1 MAEAAAGV
9 TLKRVCVFCGAQ
21 PGHDPVHARL
31 AADLGRAIAARG
43 LGLVYGGGKVGL
55 MGIVAD
61 AALKGGAEV
70 IGVIPEALM
79 DRELGHGGVTDLRV
93 VPSMHV
99 RKAMMND
106 LSDGF
111 VVLPGGIG
119 TLEESVEI
127 QSWAQL
133 GIHAKG
139 LVYLDV
145 DDYWAPFFALLERM
159 TQGGFVRPQHAGLA
173 MRAATPEAALDAL
186 AGWTPPG
193 VTRWMTQKET

>member
-1 MAEAAAGV
+1 
-9 TLKRVCVFCGAQ
+9 
-21 PGHDPVHARL
+21 
-31 AADLGRAIAARG
+31 
-43 LGLVYGGGKVGL
+43 
-55 MGIVAD
+55 MGIAAD
-61 AALKGGAEV
+61 AAMQAGGEV

-79 DRELGHGGVTDLRV
+79 ERELGHGDVTALHV

-99 RKAMMND
+99 RKQMMND

-145 DDYWAPFFALLERM
+145 DGYWDPFFALLARM
-159 TQGGFVRPQHAGLA
+159 AGAGFVRPEHAALA
-173 MRAATPEAALDAL
+173 LRAHTPEAALDAL
-186 AGWTPPG
+186 ADWRAPTL
-193 VTRWMTQKET
+193 TRWMTGTQT

>member
-1 MAEAAAGV
+1 M
-9 TLKRVCVFCGAQ
+9 KRVCVFCGAQ
-21 PGHDPVHARL
+21 PGFDPLHAEL
-31 AADLGRAIAARG
+31 AAALGRAIAARG
-43 LGLVYGGGKVGL
+43 LGLVYGGGRVGL
-55 MGIVAD
+55 MGIVAT
-61 AALKGGAEV
+61 AALGAGAEV

-79 DRELGHGGVTDLRV
+79 DRELGHGGVTELRV

-99 RKAMMND
+99 RKAMMNE

-133 GIHAKG
+133 GIHRKG
-139 LVYLDV
+139 LVYLDG

-159 TQGGFVRPQHAGLA
+159 SGAGFVKPEHAGLA
-173 MRAATPEAALDAL
+173 LRAATPEAALDAL
-186 AGWTPPG
+186 ATWTPPS
-193 VTRWMTQKET
+193 VTRWMTQTQA

>member
-1 MAEAAAGV
+1 M
-9 TLKRVCVFCGAQ
+9 KRVCVFCGAQ
-21 PGHDPVHARL
+21 PGHDPVHADL
-31 AADLGRAIAARG
+31 AAALGRAIAARG

-61 AALKGGAEV
+61 AALKSGAEV

-79 DRELGHGGVTDLRV
+79 DRELGHGGVTELRV

-159 TQGGFVRPQHAGLA
+159 TGAGFVRPQHAGLA
-173 MRAATPEAALDAL
+173 LRAATPEAALDAL
-186 AGWTPPG
+186 ASWTPPS
-193 VTRWMTQKET
+193 VTRWMTQTQA

>member
-1 MAEAAAGV
+1 MN
-9 TLKRVCVFCGAQ
+9 RVCVFCGAQ
-21 PGHDPVHARL
+21 RGFDPVHAEL
-31 AADLGRAIAARG
+31 ASALGRAIAARG

-61 AALKGGAEV
+61 AALTAGAEV
-70 IGVIPEALM
+70 IGVIPEALI
-79 DRELGHGGVTDLRV
+79 DRELGHGGVTELRV

-99 RKAMMND
+99 RKAMMNE

-119 TLEESVEI
+119 TLEEAVEI

-133 GIHAKG
+133 GIHRKG

-145 DDYWAPFFALLERM
+145 DDYWAPFFALLDRM
-159 TQGGFVRPQHAGLA
+159 SGAGFVRPEHASLA
-173 MRAATPEAALDAL
+173 LRAATPEAALDAL
-186 AGWTPPG
+186 ATWEPPS
-193 VTRWMTQKET
+193 VTRWMTQTEA

>member
-1 MAEAAAGV
+1 M
-9 TLKRVCVFCGAQ
+9 KRVCVFCGAQ
-21 PGHDPVHARL
+21 PGFDPVHAEL
-31 AADLGRAIAARG
+31 ATALGRAIGARG

-61 AALKGGAEV
+61 AALKAGAEV
-70 IGVIPEALM
+70 IGVIPAALV
-79 DRELGHGGVTDLRV
+79 DRELGHGGVTELRI

-99 RKAMMND
+99 RKAEMNE

-127 QSWAQL
+127 HSWAQL
-133 GIHAKG
+133 GIHRKG

-159 TQGGFVRPQHAGLA
+159 SGAGFVRPEHAGLA
-173 MRAATPEAALDAL
+173 LRASTPEAALDAL
-186 AGWTPPG
+186 ANWTPPS
-193 VTRWMTQKET
+193 VTRWMTQTET

>member
-1 MAEAAAGV
+1 MADAPFR
-9 TLKRVCVFCGAQ
+9 RVCVFCGAQ
-21 PGHDPVHARL
+21 PGADPRYAEL
-31 AADLGRAIAARG
+31 AVALGRAIAARG

-61 AALKGGAEV
+61 AAIKAGAEV

-79 DRELGHGGVTDLRV
+79 DRELGHGGVTELRV

-99 RKAMMND
+99 RKQMMNE

-133 GIHAKG
+133 GIHGKG
-139 LVYLDV
+139 LVYLDT
-145 DDYWAPFFALLERM
+145 DGYWAPFFALLDRM
-159 TQGGFVRPQHAGLA
+159 VEGGFVQARHAGLA
-173 MRAATPEAALDAL
+173 LRANSPEAALDAL
-186 AGWTPPG
+186 EAWTPPAI
-193 VTRWMTQKET
+193 TRWMTKSET

>member
-1 MAEAAAGV
+1 M
-9 TLKRVCVFCGAQ
+9 KRVCVFCGAQ
-21 PGHDPVHARL
+21 PGFDPVHAEL
-31 AADLGRAIAARG
+31 ATALGRAIAARG

-61 AALKGGAEV
+61 AALKAGAEV
-70 IGVIPEALM
+70 IGVIPAALV
-79 DRELGHGGVTDLRV
+79 DRELGHGGVTELRI

-99 RKAMMND
+99 RKAEMND

-119 TLEESVEI
+119 TLEEAVEI
-127 QSWAQL
+127 HSWAQL
-133 GIHAKG
+133 GIHSKG

-159 TQGGFVRPQHAGLA
+159 SGAGFVRPEHAGLA
-173 MRAATPEAALDAL
+173 LRASTPEAALDAL
-186 AGWTPPG
+186 AKWTPPS
-193 VTRWMTQKET
+193 VTRWMTQTEA

>member
-1 MAEAAAGV
+1 MN
-9 TLKRVCVFCGAQ
+9 LRRVCVFCGAQ
-21 PGHDPVHARL
+21 PGHDPVQADL
-31 AADLGRAIAARG
+31 AAALGRAIAARG

-159 TQGGFVRPQHAGLA
+159 TGAGFVRSEHARLA
-173 MRAATPEAALDAL
+173 LRAHTPEAALDAL
-186 AGWTPPG
+186 ASWTPPS

>member
-1 MAEAAAGV
+1 VAE
-9 TLKRVCVFCGAQ
+9 LQRVCVFCGAQ
-21 PGHDPVHARL
+21 PGHDPAHAAL
-31 AADLGRAIAARG
+31 AASLGREIAARG

-61 AALKGGAEV
+61 AALADGAEV

-79 DRELGHGGVTDLRV
+79 DRELGHGGCTDLRV

-99 RKAMMND
+99 RKAEMNE

-119 TLEESVEI
+119 TLEEAVEI

-133 GIHAKG
+133 GIHGKG
-139 LVYLDV
+139 LVFLDV
-145 DDYWAPFFALLERM
+145 DGYWDPFFALLERM
-159 TQGGFVRPQHAGLA
+159 QEGGFVRPQHAGLA
-173 MRAATPEAALDAL
+173 LRAGSPAEALDLL
-186 AGWTPPG
+186 AAWQPPA
-193 VTRWMTQKET
+193 VTRWMVRSET

>member
-1 MAEAAAGV
+1 VAE
-9 TLKRVCVFCGAQ
+9 LKRVCVFCGAQ
-21 PGHDPVHARL
+21 PGHDPAQAELAR
-31 AADLGRAIAARG
+31 ALGREIAARE

-61 AALKGGAEV
+61 AALQDGAEV

-79 DRELGHGGVTDLRV
+79 DRELGHGGCTELRV

-99 RKAMMND
+99 RKAEMSD

-119 TLEESVEI
+119 TLEEAVEI

-133 GIHAKG
+133 GIHGKG
-139 LVYLDV
+139 LVFLDV
-145 DDYWAPFFALLERM
+145 DGYWDPFFALLARM
-159 TQGGFVRPQHAGLA
+159 EQGGFVRAQHAGLA
-173 MRAATPEAALDAL
+173 LRASSPTEALDAL
-186 AGWTPPG
+186 AAWKPIE
-193 VTRWMTQKET
+193 VTRWMVRSET

>member
-1 MAEAAAGV
+1 M
-9 TLKRVCVFCGAQ
+9 KRVCVFCGAQ
-21 PGHDPVHARL
+21 PGFNPVHAEL
-31 AADLGRAIAARG
+31 ATALGRAIAARG

-61 AALKGGAEV
+61 AALKAGAEV
-70 IGVIPEALM
+70 IGVIPAALV
-79 DRELGHGGVTDLRV
+79 DRELGHGGVTELRI

-99 RKAMMND
+99 RKAEMND

-127 QSWAQL
+127 HSWSQL
-133 GIHAKG
+133 GIHRKG

-159 TQGGFVRPQHAGLA
+159 SGAGFVRPEHAGLA
-173 MRAATPEAALDAL
+173 LRASTPEAALDAL
-186 AGWTPPG
+186 ANWTPPS
-193 VTRWMTQKET
+193 VTRWMTQTET

>member
-1 MAEAAAGV
+1 MTTPAFR
-9 TLKRVCVFCGAQ
+9 RVCVFCGAQ
-21 PGHDPVHARL
+21 PGTDSRHAEL
-31 AADLGRAIAARG
+31 AVALGRAIAARG

-61 AALKGGAEV
+61 AAIKAGAEV

-79 DRELGHGGVTDLRV
+79 DRELGHGGVTELRV

-99 RKAMMND
+99 RKQMMNE

-133 GIHAKG
+133 GIHGKG
-139 LVYLDV
+139 LVYLDT
-145 DDYWAPFFALLERM
+145 DGYWTPFFALLDRM
-159 TQGGFVRPQHAGLA
+159 VKGGFVQARHAGLA
-173 MRAATPEAALDAL
+173 LRAGSPEAALDAL
-186 AGWTPPG
+186 AQWTPPAI
-193 VTRWMTQKET
+193 TRWMTKTET